1 MSKLIEAAEA
11 AVGAL
16 DSYIDRK
23 EGRNENADGLKAIRK
38 NLTEAIR
45 GEKRRI
51 NLGEDVYL
59 SGEEFNRRLIDKI
72 PNFNELVVAIRKDV
86 QAGR

>member
-1 MSKLIEAAEA
+1 MSRLIEAAEA

-23 EGRNENADGLKAIRK
+23 EGRDENADSIKAIRDFLK
-38 NLTEAIR
+38 EGIKE
-45 GEKRRI
+45 EKGKV
-51 NLGEDVYL
+51 NLGEGVFISNND
-59 SGEEFNRRLIDKI
+59 FKHRLIDKI
-72 PNFNELVVAIRKDV
+72 PDLKKLVVAIRKDV